1 MAYGKKLAKYFRK
14 WMNHATWQL
23 GDKAGILEK

>member
-14 WMNHATWQL
+14 WMNHATWQMKSTTII
-23 GDKAGILEK
+23 DY